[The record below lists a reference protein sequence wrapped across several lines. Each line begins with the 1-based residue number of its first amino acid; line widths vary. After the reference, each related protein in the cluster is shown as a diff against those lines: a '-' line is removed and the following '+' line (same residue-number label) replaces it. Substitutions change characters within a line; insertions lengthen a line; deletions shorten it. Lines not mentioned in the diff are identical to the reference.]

1 MLTKTKN
8 EYHNVSLPGNQLRS
22 PVEGRMG
29 LASDRKEH
37 KEPSSLGLLALA
49 YGVSSDSDE
58 ESEGNIPAN
67 PQDGHD
73 SDSSETHYRDYSDEM
88 GKNDST
94 MIESNYLTH
103 RFTHQNKPQIET
115 SNFLPNE
122 AEATTM
128 PFITR
133 SDEDS
138 SRLHVFCLEHAIQVE
153 KRLSQVGGAHV
164 FLICHPGEF
173 LVDHILTKT

>member
-1 MLTKTKN
+1 MFTKTQT
-8 EYHNVSLPGNQLRS
+8 EYDNVSLPGNQLRS

-29 LASDRKEH
+29 LTSDHKEH

-49 YGVSSDSDE
+49 YGASSDSDE
-58 ESEGNIPAN
+58 ENEDNVPAN
-67 PQDGHD
+67 PQDGQD
-73 SDSSETHYRDYSDEM
+73 SDSTETQNLDYSDEM

-94 MIESNYLTH
+94 MTESNYLTH
-103 RFTHQNKPQIET
+103 RFRHQKKPQIET

-128 PFITR
+128 PFVTR

-164 FLICHPGEF
+164 FLVCHPGEF